1 MTAELDLQRQ
11 GVMVR
16 ALQAALSAGGGPL
29 AEMIETHI
37 SFVLLHGESAYKFK
51 KALKNP
57 FLDASTLALR
67 EHLCQEELRLNRR
80 LAPDLYRD
88 VVPVAGTPD
97 KPAFGGPG
105 PIIDHAVRMV
115 AFPQA
120 GLWDRL
126 AGEHALGPG
135 PIDELAALLVRFHDA
150 AAPADAHGRLGSP
163 PLVRAQMRENL
174 DELERLAAAGS
185 DRTRVQGLRQ
195 WEADLFPRLEAL
207 MTERLASGRVRECH
221 GDLHLGNVAQIDGRA
236 TVFDAIEFNDEFRWI
251 DVISE
256 VAFVVMDLH
265 AHDLPELAHRLINA
279 WLQAS
284 GDYAGLP
291 VLPYYLVHRAL
302 VRAKVALMR
311 AAQTDPNERAASA
324 ACAIA
329 SGADT
334 DAAAGPTAQARR
346 YLALADRF
354 SRPQRP
360 SLMLT
365 HGFSGTGKTTLTQSL
380 VEQAGALRIRADVER
395 KRLAGLD
402 ETSRSGSALND
413 GLYSAAMSAATYDR
427 LFALARAGLLAGWP
441 VILDATFLSRS
452 RRDQARA
459 LARDCAVPCVILH
472 FDADLATLRQRLIA
486 RARRATDASE
496 ADEQVLK
503 AQIREADPLAPDE
516 MADVFGCLP
525 TAGGTGPGIDWR
537 PLMARM
543 AR

>member
-1 MTAELDLQRQ
+1 MTAELDLHRQ

-16 ALQAALSAGGGPL
+16 ALQAALSAGDGPS

-207 MTERLASGRVRECH
+207 MAERLASGRVRECH

-265 AHDLPELAHRLINA
+265 AHDLPELAHRLTNA

-311 AAQTDPNERAASA
+311 AAQTDPGEGAESPPDGNATATA
-324 ACAIA
+324 TATAIA
-329 SGADT
+329 Q
-334 DAAAGPTAQARR
+334 AGR
-346 YLALADRF
+346 YLALAERF
-354 SRPQRP
+354 SRSRPP

-380 VEQAGALRIRADVER
+380 VEQVGALRIRADVER

-402 ETSRSGSALND
+402 ETARSGSALHD
-413 GLYSAAMSAATYDR
+413 GLYSAAMSEATYDR
-427 LFALARAGLLAGWP
+427 LFALARAALRAGWP
-441 VILDATFLSRS
+441 VILDATFRRARAATRRARWPVTVRCHASSCTSMPTS
-452 RRDQARA
+452 RRCVSGWPSGPVRPRMLRKPMSRFSRRRCAR
-459 LARDCAVPCVILH
+459 
-472 FDADLATLRQRLIA
+472 
-486 RARRATDASE
+486 
-496 ADEQVLK
+496 
-503 AQIREADPLAPDE
+503 
-516 MADVFGCLP
+516 P
-525 TAGGTGPGIDWR
+525 TRWHPTR
-537 PLMARM
+537 
-543 AR
+543 

>member
-1 MTAELDLQRQ
+1 
-11 GVMVR
+11 MVR
-16 ALQAALSAGGGPL
+16 ALQVALSADGGPP
-29 AEMIETHI
+29 AELIETHI
-37 SFVLLHGESAYKFK
+37 SFVLLHGEWAYKFK

-88 VVPVAGTPD
+88 VVPVTGAPD
-97 KPAFGGPG
+97 TPAFGGSG
-105 PIIDHAVRMV
+105 PIVDYAVRMV

-126 AGEHALGPG
+126 ARDHALGPG
-135 PIDELAALLVRFHDA
+135 PVDELAALLVRFHDA
-150 AAPADAHGRLGSP
+150 AAPADAHARLGSP
-163 PLVRAQMRENL
+163 TLVRAQMRENL
-174 DELERLAAAGS
+174 DELERFAMAAP
-185 DRTRVQGLRQ
+185 DRARVRDLRQ

-207 MTERLASGRVRECH
+207 MAERLASGRVRECH

-265 AHDLPELAHRLINA
+265 AHDLPELAHRLTNA

-311 AAQTDPNERAASA
+311 AAQTDPGEGAESPPDGNATATA
-324 ACAIA
+324 TATAIA
-329 SGADT
+329 Q
-334 DAAAGPTAQARR
+334 AGR
-346 YLALADRF
+346 YLALAERF
-354 SRPQRP
+354 SRSRPP

-380 VEQAGALRIRADVER
+380 VEQVGALRIRADVER

-402 ETSRSGSALND
+402 ETARSGSALHD
-413 GLYSAAMSAATYDR
+413 GLYSAAMSEATYDR
-427 LFALARAGLLAGWP
+427 LFALARAALRAGWP
-441 VILDATFLSRS
+441 VILDATFLSRA

-472 FDADLATLRQRLIA
+472 FDADVATLRQRLA
-486 RARRATDASE
+486 VRAGQASDASE
-496 ADEQVLK
+496 ADEQVLE
-503 AQIREADPLAPDE
+503 AQMREADPLAPDE
-516 MADVFGCLP
+516 MTGVFLCEPLVRGAD
-525 TAGGTGPGIDWR
+525 ASIDWQ
-537 PLMARM
+537 PLMARI